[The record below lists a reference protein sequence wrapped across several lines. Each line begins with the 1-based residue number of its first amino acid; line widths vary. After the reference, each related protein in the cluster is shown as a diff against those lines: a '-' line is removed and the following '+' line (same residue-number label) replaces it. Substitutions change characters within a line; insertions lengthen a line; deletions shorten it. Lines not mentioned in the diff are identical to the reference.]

1 MRLRSQR
8 PIFFAAL
15 LAIGAVLLLWFR
27 VPRPGTPSDPA
38 PSAPRETQASSS
50 GGGVTARAESVSAA
64 VRDEPAA
71 PDEGAFVVRVV
82 GASGPVAGAN
92 VRAWRKQS
100 KDLVDAAASS
110 WRLAAEGTTGEDGT
124 LRLPTRP
131 GDYLLSA
138 HAEGHAPARREATRP
153 AGEAETSVELTLSA
167 GVTLQGRTVA
177 ENGGEPVPLAEVT
190 LHPYPGAAI
199 AWAEPAAIAEEAVTA
214 TSDERGQF
222 QFTGLA
228 PGRYGLTAEAPGFS
242 RRTLRFLHVP
252 QQGELV
258 VGLWGAGTLEGF
270 VVDGKGQPVTGA
282 QVTASGGRAPV
293 STTSSE
299 GGGFA
304 LEVGGGDWVL
314 SARHGDA
321 VGRVP
326 GTLFVAPGETLRGL
340 TVALGST
347 SGLTGQVRST
357 GDEAPVRGAV
367 LVVSPTGAD
376 GELARTTSGGEGIYR
391 LGLPPGEYDVQV
403 HAPGFASATHDGVVV
418 SEGAHATL
426 DVKLEPA
433 TAEVEGVVVNPQ
445 GQPVAGAEVRAQP
458 PRNGG
463 GAAATTRTDSQGAYT
478 LSGLVPGRTS
488 VRARRDGSQGWTS
501 RTETLKAGTRTRV
514 DLTLTESGMVQ
525 GVVTQSSGKPL
536 SEPAVVRAVPRGAP
550 GGTSDLAWAET
561 DAAGLYELE
570 LPAGVYQLTAV
581 LPRARFIYFQDDD
594 PSVTVQA
601 GSAVQQDLVLVE
613 ERGISGTVREPS
625 GAPSPFAVVAA
636 VQGGDMPFTM
646 RVQADE
652 NGTFA
657 IPTRPSGAPPL
668 QELAAHNGGRVVR
681 VPSVREGQGLMDL
694 RLKPAAHLRGR
705 VVARGG
711 AVPAGFTLRLT
722 EDNGE
727 ELPWE
732 PLAPSTRRFSGDT
745 FEMRDAPG
753 QVVKVHVQTQDGRTG
768 SARVALEPGGSANV
782 EVSLS
787 TGGAASIIGR
797 AVWSRGGGPAAGVAV
812 FLDRAVTARPDTVTG
827 VDGRFHLDEVR
838 PGPHTVRLMPP
849 EGRVET
855 HSVKVTEAET
865 SDLGDVT
872 VSPRRATPGTVGAG
886 FSEERGQVA
895 VAWLTPDG
903 PAARA
908 GVAVGDRLL
917 AVDGLVV
924 RDRSEAEARTRG
936 APGTPVRLQVRREG
950 GERELQ
956 ATRAE

>member
-1 MRLRSQR
+1 MRLRSHR
-8 PIFFAAL
+8 PLFFAAL

-27 VPRPGTPSDPA
+27 VPRPGAPSHPTPSGLH
-38 PSAPRETQASSS
+38 ASPTANV
-50 GGGVTARAESVSAA
+50 GGLVARAEPVSATTA
-64 VRDEPAA
+64 RDEPAA
-71 PDEGAFVVRVV
+71 AEEGAFVVRVV
-82 GASGPVAGAN
+82 GPSGPVPGAS
-92 VRAWRKQS
+92 VRAWRNEAMNRADTS
-100 KDLVDAAASS
+100 PYS
-110 WRLAAEGTTGEDGT
+110 WRLANEGVTAEDGT

-138 HAEGHAPARREATRP
+138 RAQGHAPARREATRP
-153 AGEAETSVELTLSA
+153 SGESETSVELTLSA
-167 GVTLQGRTVA
+167 GVTLQGRTV
-177 ENGGEPVPLAEVT
+177 EEQGGEPVPLAEVT

-199 AWAEPAAIAEEAVTA
+199 AWAEPATMAEEAVTA
-214 TSDERGQF
+214 TSDGRGQF
-222 QFTGLA
+222 QFSGLA
-228 PGRYGLTAEAPGFS
+228 PGRYGLTAEAPGYS

-270 VVDGKGQPVTGA
+270 VVDAQGQPVSGA
-282 QVTASGGRAPV
+282 QVTASGGREPV
-293 STTSSE
+293 NTATSE

-304 LEVGGGDWVL
+304 LEVGGGDWVVT
-314 SARHGDA
+314 ARHGDTL
-321 VGRVP
+321 GRVP
-326 GTLFVAPGETLRGL
+326 GTLFVAPGQTLRGL
-340 TVALGST
+340 TVRLGAA
-347 SGLTGQVRST
+347 SGLTGQVVST
-357 GDEAPVRGAV
+357 GDGAPVRDAV
-367 LVVSPTGAD
+367 VVVSPSGAD
-376 GELARTTSGGEGIYR
+376 GELGRTTSSGEGLYQ
-391 LGLPPGEYDVQV
+391 LALPPGEYDVTV
-403 HAPGFASATHDGVVV
+403 RARGFASATHEGVVV
-418 SEGAHATL
+418 TEGAPGTL

-433 TAEVEGVVVNPQ
+433 TAEVEGVVLNPS

-458 PRNGG
+458 RRGG
-463 GAAATTRTDSQGAYT
+463 GAASTTRTDTQGTYT
-478 LSGLVPGRTS
+478 LSGLLPGPTS

-501 RTETLKAGTRTRV
+501 RMETLKAGVRTRV

-525 GVVTQSSGKPL
+525 GRVTQASGEPL

-561 DAAGLYELE
+561 DAAGLYQLE

-594 PSVTVQA
+594 PSVTVNA

-625 GAPSPFAVVAA
+625 GTPSPFAVVAA
-636 VQGGDMPFTM
+636 VQGGSMPFTM
-646 RVQADE
+646 RVHADE
-652 NGTFA
+652 DGTFA

-668 QELAAHNGGRVVR
+668 EELVAHNGGRVVR
-681 VPSVREGQGLMDL
+681 LPSVREGQGLVDL
-694 RLKPAAHLRGR
+694 RLSPAAHLRGK

-722 EDNGE
+722 EDTGE

-753 QVVKVHVQTQDGRTG
+753 QVVKVHVQTHDGRTG
-768 SARVALEPGGSANV
+768 SARVALEPGGSATV
-782 EVSLS
+782 EVSLT

-812 FLDRAVTARPDTVTG
+812 FLDRAVSAKPDTVTG
-827 VDGRFHLDEVR
+827 ADGRFQLDDVR

-855 HSVKVTEAET
+855 HSVKVTEAEA

-872 VSPRRATPGTVGAG
+872 VSPRRASPGTVGAG

-924 RDRSEAEARTRG
+924 RDRMEAEARTRG
-936 APGTPVRLQVRREG
+936 APGTPVRLQVRRGG